1 MAVLTLRFENEYVSS
16 HLFKGTSSLTIGRN
30 KNNDVV
36 IENLGVS
43 GHHAKIDCLSGRFL
57 VTDLQSKNGTF
68 VNNQLVASRWLEHG
82 DSITIGKHVIHFDL
96 YEDDPSPGQVAEMS
110 EKTMVLD
117 TDQYQALLATSYK
130 EDRTEEV
137 KKEMV
142 GVLSIVSGGGREY
155 RLTKKMTNIG
165 KAPFND
171 IVVGG
176 LFVGKISATISQ
188 RPSGYHLSYVS
199 GWSKPK
205 VNGKTVTQ
213 SSVLDDL
220 DIIQIG
226 STKMRFALKPVYRK

>member
-1 MAVLTLRFENEYVSS
+1 MAILTLRFENEYVSS
-16 HLFKGTSSLTIGRN
+16 HLLKGTSSLTIGRN
-30 KNNDVV
+30 KNNDLV

-68 VNNQLVASRWLEHG
+68 VNNQLVTSHWLEHG
-82 DSITIGKHVIHFDL
+82 DTITIGKHVIQFDL
-96 YEDDPSPGQVAEMS
+96 YEDAPSAGQAEDMS

-117 TDQYQALLATSYK
+117 TDQYQAMLASSYK
-130 EDRTEEV
+130 ENITEEI

-142 GVLSIVSGGGREY
+142 GVLSIMSGDGGEY

-165 KAPFND
+165 KARFND
-171 IVVGG
+171 VVVGG
-176 LFVGKISATISQ
+176 LFVGKTSATISQ
-188 RPSGYHLSYVS
+188 RPSGYHLSYIS

-205 VNGKTVTQ
+205 VNGKVVTQ
-213 SSVLDDL
+213 SCLLEDF

-226 STKMRFALKPVYRK
+226 STKIRFALKPIYKK